1 VRLSL
6 SSAAFFFAWWQS
18 LDFRLTSF
26 YGNDGAKFS
35 QYKSVQCTIGA
46 VATLTPFATDLCSRH
61 ELALE
66 EFAMLKQLLTAVFVP
81 ALACATLSA
90 QELSPTNLH
99 QPTLTPQ
106 NSGTTNG
113 LIAVWPVNPRVV
125 WASGR
130 AGTFTVTTDGGQTW
144 RAGVVPGAE
153 ALQFRDVQAFS
164 ANVAYL
170 MSIGTSGD
178 PTEFRIYKTEDGGGT
193 WTIQFENQNPN
204 AFYDGFAF
212 WTPHRGIVHS
222 DSVNGVFPD
231 LRTTDGTTWQDISN
245 NMPPALPGEFSFAS
259 SGTCVSTQGGRNA
272 WICTGG
278 ADIARVLATRDGGDT
293 WNAYNT
299 PLLSSPSAG
308 AFTVDFRDPFR
319 GIVGGGDLDPGDPN
333 NARTAVSSDG
343 GQTWI
348 LTNPP
353 PVTGAIF
360 GLSYVG
366 RTGNAPA
373 DNLGRAVVITAND
386 GGAAWT
392 PDEGTTWFALPDVSG
407 FWAVAFATPKAG
419 WLVGTD
425 GRILKISF

>member
-1 VRLSL
+1 MRASTASIRDILQRTY
-6 SSAAFFFAWWQS
+6 AAS
-18 LDFRLTSF
+18 HEP
-26 YGNDGAKFS
+26 
-35 QYKSVQCTIGA
+35 
-46 VATLTPFATDLCSRH
+46 TLGGISMSTRS
-61 ELALE
+61 
-66 EFAMLKQLLTAVFVP
+66 LTALFIP
-81 ALACATLSA
+81 ALDCATVIA
-90 QELSPTNLH
+90 QELSPTHLH

-113 LIAVWPVNPRVV
+113 LIAVWPVNPQVI
-125 WASGR
+125 WACGR

-144 RAGVVPGAE
+144 TAGVVPGAE

-164 ANVAYL
+164 ASVAYL
-170 MSIGTSGD
+170 MSIGTSGN
-178 PTEFRIYKTEDGGGT
+178 PTDFRIYKTEDGGAT

-212 WTPHRGIVHS
+212 WTPNRGIAHS

-245 NMPPALPGEFSFAS
+245 NMPPALPGEASFAS
-259 SGTCVSTQGGRNA
+259 SGTCVTTQGGRNA
-272 WICTGG
+272 WIATGV
-278 ADIARVLATRDGGDT
+278 AAIARVLATRDGGNT

-299 PLLSSPSAG
+299 PLASSPIGG
-308 AFTVDFRDPFR
+308 AFTVDFRDPFD
-319 GIVGGGDLDPGDPN
+319 GIVGGGDLDPANPN
-333 NARTAVSSDG
+333 SADTATTSNG
-343 GQTWI
+343 GQTWT

-360 GLSYVG
+360 GLSYVAQ
-366 RTGNAPA
+366 TGGGAGNH
-373 DNLGRAVVITAND
+373 LGRAVVITAND

-392 PDEGTTWFALPDVSG
+392 PDEGNTWFALPGVTG
-407 FWAVAFATPKAG
+407 YWAVAFASPKAG

>member
-1 VRLSL
+1 MLKRLL
-6 SSAAFFFAWWQS
+6 TLPLIPAFA
-18 LDFRLTSF
+18 
-26 YGNDGAKFS
+26 
-35 QYKSVQCTIGA
+35 CTI
-46 VATLTPFATDLCSRH
+46 
-61 ELALE
+61 
-66 EFAMLKQLLTAVFVP
+66 
-81 ALACATLSA
+81 LSA
-90 QELSPTNLH
+90 QEVRPTHLH

-125 WASGR
+125 WACGR
-130 AGTFTVTTDGGQTW
+130 AGTFTVTTDGGKTW

-178 PTEFRIYKTEDGGGT
+178 PTDFRIYKTEDGGAT

-212 WTPHRGIVHS
+212 WTPHRGIAHS
-222 DSVNGVFPD
+222 DSADGVFPD
-231 LRTTDGTTWQDISN
+231 LRTTDGTTWQDISH

-259 SGTCVSTQGGRNA
+259 SGTCVTTQGGRNA
-272 WICTGG
+272 WIVTGG
-278 ADIARVLATRDGGDT
+278 AAIARVLATGDGGNT

-299 PLLSSPSAG
+299 PLVSSPSAG
-308 AFTVDFRDPFR
+308 AFTVDFRDPFD
-319 GIVGGGDLDPGDPN
+319 GIVGGGDLDPSDPN
-333 NARTAVSSDG
+333 NARTAASSDG
-343 GQTWI
+343 GKTWI

-360 GLSYVG
+360 GLSYL
-366 RTGNAPA
+366 RQTGNGAGNNNDSND
-373 DNLGRAVVITAND
+373 DNEDNNNGNDDHNNRRTVVITAND

-392 PDEGTTWFALPDVSG
+392 PDEGSTWFTLPGVSG
-407 FWAVAFATPKAG
+407 YWAVAFASPKAG

-425 GRILKISF
+425 GRILKIRF

>member
-1 VRLSL
+1 
-6 SSAAFFFAWWQS
+6 
-18 LDFRLTSF
+18 
-26 YGNDGAKFS
+26 
-35 QYKSVQCTIGA
+35 
-46 VATLTPFATDLCSRH
+46 
-61 ELALE
+61 
-66 EFAMLKQLLTAVFVP
+66 MLKRSLTALFIP
-81 ALACATLSA
+81 AFACATLNA
-90 QELSPTNLH
+90 QVLSSNHLH

-113 LIAVWPVNPRVV
+113 LIAVWPVNPQVV

-178 PTEFRIYKTEDGGGT
+178 PTEFRIYKTEDGGAT

-212 WTPHRGIVHS
+212 WTPHRGIAHS

-245 NMPPALPGEFSFAS
+245 NMPPALPGESSFAS
-259 SGTCVSTQGGRNA
+259 SGTCVTTQGGRNA

-278 ADIARVLATRDGGDT
+278 SDIARVLATRDGGDT

-299 PLLSSPSAG
+299 PLVSSPSAG
-308 AFTVDFRDPFR
+308 AFTVDFRDPHR

-333 NARTAVSSDG
+333 NARTAISNDG
-343 GQTWI
+343 GQTWT

-366 RTGNAPA
+366 HSGGGVG
-373 DNLGRAVVITAND
+373 DNGRAVVITAND

-392 PDEGTTWFALPDVSG
+392 PDEGNIWFTLPGVSG

>member
-1 VRLSL
+1 MAKRSIIALLV
-6 SSAAFFFAWWQS
+6 SAF
-18 LDFRLTSF
+18 
-26 YGNDGAKFS
+26 
-35 QYKSVQCTIGA
+35 
-46 VATLTPFATDLCSRH
+46 
-61 ELALE
+61 
-66 EFAMLKQLLTAVFVP
+66 
-81 ALACATLSA
+81 ACAILNA
-90 QELSPTNLH
+90 EELPLIH

-106 NSGTTNG
+106 DSGTING
-113 LIAVWPVNPRVV
+113 LIAVWPVNPQVV
-125 WASGR
+125 WACGR
-130 AGTFTVTTDGGQTW
+130 NGTFTVTTDGGETW
-144 RAGVVPGAE
+144 NAHVVAGAE
-153 ALQFRDVQAFS
+153 DLEFRDVQGFS
-164 ANVAYL
+164 ASVAYL
-170 MSIGTSGD
+170 LSIGDNTTD
-178 PTEFRIYKTEDGGGT
+178 FRIYKTTDGGAT
-193 WTIQFENQNPN
+193 WTIQFQNQTVG

-212 WTPHRGIVHS
+212 WTPHRGIAHS

-231 LRTTDGTTWQDISN
+231 LRTIDGMTWQDISS
-245 NMPPALPGEFSFAS
+245 NMPPALPGEASFAS

-278 ADIARVLATRDGGDT
+278 SDIARVLATRDGGDT

-299 PLLSSPSAG
+299 PLVSSPSAG
-308 AFTVDFRDPFR
+308 AFTVAFRDPFR

-333 NARTAVSSDG
+333 NARTATSSDG
-343 GQTWI
+343 GQTWT

-366 RTGNAPA
+366 RTGGGAG

-392 PDEGTTWFALPDVSG
+392 PDEGNTWFALPGVSG